1 MLTAIKNFFKPYSAA
16 ALNQEYEAVLRE
28 EFERKAFAS
37 GDFKGVRFTR
47 RQSGDYAD
55 AGLEA
60 AWQDCLEFENWAA
73 RQI

>member
-1 MLTAIKNFFKPYSAA
+1 MLTTLKNLFRPYSAA
-16 ALNQEYEAVLRE
+16 VLNQQYEAVLRE

-47 RQSGDYAD
+47 RKEGDYTD

-60 AWQDCLEFENWAA
+60 AWREHLEFENWAA

>member
-1 MLTAIKNFFKPYSAA
+1 MLTAIKNFLKPYSTAA
-16 ALNQEYEAVLRE
+16 INQEYEAVLRE

-47 RQSGDYAD
+47 RKEGDYAD
-55 AGLEA
+55 AGLDA
-60 AWQDCLEFENWAA
+60 AWREHLEYENWAA